1 MTFDIR
7 ESCGQ
12 RSWNELGHSTCFV
25 DKTGWKEVWA
35 VVKILSSPVTVIK
48 RCDEVYLVATC
59 FNLVSIISWRLCKDS
74 WRLFKHISKNWTY
87 FQFIIQSYKK
97 YKLIS
102 SCLITSRILNKKK
115 NNFFLHNQFHD
126 NFFFLYL
133 KPKICIFSKYIF
145 FSLFSNCP
153 HLFNLEQY
161 SFSDII
167 TNRSIATLHR
177 LDSPYRVKKSRISVG
192 TADIGRVDKCDNV
205 CCVSYRVPSVASLMY
220 FSPFLSSSPVRI
232 LKLDF
237 KVKRW

>member
-126 NFFFLYL
+126 NFFFF
-133 KPKICIFSKYIF
+133 CIWNRRFVYFRNIHIF
-145 FSLFSNCP
+145 FHFFQIVHTCSISNNTV
-153 HLFNLEQY
+153 FQ
-161 SFSDII
+161 I
-167 TNRSIATLHR
+167 
-177 LDSPYRVKKSRISVG
+177 
-192 TADIGRVDKCDNV
+192 
-205 CCVSYRVPSVASLMY
+205 
-220 FSPFLSSSPVRI
+220 
-232 LKLDF
+232 
-237 KVKRW
+237 